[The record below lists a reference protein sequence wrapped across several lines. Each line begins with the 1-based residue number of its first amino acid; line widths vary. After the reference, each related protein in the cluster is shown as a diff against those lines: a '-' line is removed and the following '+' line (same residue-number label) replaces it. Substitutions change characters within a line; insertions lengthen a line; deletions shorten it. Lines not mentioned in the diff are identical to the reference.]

1 MAGTLEIVKV
11 NNLNSAYIRPL
22 VFLGDGEMGLLPGN
36 VPVRVAIAAWE
47 WGGLIGFILGKKEIE
62 KIMGRPLS
70 NRYNIHRTRKGF
82 DNDGIDTFDKMAL
95 KGITIVNKV
104 VLMKM
109 GGFTDKENDRWILP
123 NNK

>member
-1 MAGTLEIVKV
+1 
-11 NNLNSAYIRPL
+11 
-22 VFLGDGEMGLLPGN
+22 
-36 VPVRVAIAAWE
+36 
-47 WGGLIGFILGKKEIE
+47 
-62 KIMGRPLS
+62 
-70 NRYNIHRTRKGF
+70 
-82 DNDGIDTFDKMAL
+82 MAL

>member
-1 MAGTLEIVKV
+1 
-11 NNLNSAYIRPL
+11 
-22 VFLGDGEMGLLPGN
+22 
-36 VPVRVAIAAWE
+36 
-47 WGGLIGFILGKKEIE
+47 
-62 KIMGRPLS
+62 MGRPLS